1 MLAAHAGRGYRTSL
15 FEKDLSV
22 FGIFRPLVD
31 SFDMNLLINM
41 VFVTWAMS
49 LLIIRCD
56 F

>member
-15 FEKDLSV
+15 FKKDLSV
-22 FGIFRPLVD
+22 FGLFRPRVD
-31 SFDMNLLINM
+31 LFDIKLLINM

-56 F
+56 S